1 MIVFNNL
8 EQFSHHY
15 YYYYYYNIIAK
26 KEVMNEW
33 KDDELNAI
41 AIIIM
46 TYTLERIDHYDGYG
60 FMMPHA
66 FAYKFIAN
74 INWFYNI

>member
-1 MIVFNNL
+1 M
-8 EQFSHHY
+8 
-15 YYYYYYNIIAK
+15 
-26 KEVMNEW
+26 KEY
-33 KDDELNAI
+33 ELNAI

-66 FAYKFIAN
+66 FAY
-74 INWFYNI
+74 

>member
-15 YYYYYYNIIAK
+15 YYYQYNIIAK

-46 TYTLERIDHYDGYG
+46 TYIWERIDHYDGYG
-60 FMMPHA
+60 FMKPLV
-66 FAYKFIAN
+66 FAY
-74 INWFYNI
+74 

>member
-1 MIVFNNL
+1 MMVFNNL
-8 EQFSHHY
+8 RQFSR
-15 YYYYYYNIIAK
+15 YYYNIIAK
-26 KEVMNEW
+26 KERMNES
-33 KDDELNAI
+33 KNDELNAI
-41 AIIIM
+41 VIIIM

-74 INWFYNI
+74 IN